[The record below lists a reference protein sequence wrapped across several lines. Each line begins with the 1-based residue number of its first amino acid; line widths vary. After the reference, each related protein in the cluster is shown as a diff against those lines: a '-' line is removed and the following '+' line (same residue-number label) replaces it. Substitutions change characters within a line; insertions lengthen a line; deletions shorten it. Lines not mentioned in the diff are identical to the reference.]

1 MAKGN
6 SNKRLEDVDLDK
18 LSEETREI
26 LERVFSDD
34 QEEVIAE
41 SSEDFSESNDSEDY
55 EEEDSISHLSLNTDG
70 FIKIQELFDSIKES
84 HSVLYLPSYECC
96 GTCAIYRISN
106 EDFGDYKY
114 AVTFNQQTHDS
125 ASYRGILF
133 LSVTAFNKIDRN
145 DESIANFIEELSK
158 IMITRGYIFKGAP
171 SIDDVYHNIPLQIE
185 KNSFFTSDWTVRI
198 DGNFW

>member
-18 LSEETREI
+18 LSEETREV

-34 QEEVIAE
+34 QEETDE
-41 SSEDFSESNDSEDY
+41 FSEVDEEEYD
-55 EEEDSISHLSLNTDG
+55 EEEDSISHLSLNTEG

-96 GTCAIYRISN
+96 GTCAFYKIFN
-106 EDFGDYKY
+106 EDFGNYKY
-114 AVTFNQQTHDS
+114 AVTFNEQTHDS
-125 ASYRGILF
+125 ASDRGTLF
-133 LSVTAFNKIDRN
+133 LSITAFNKIDRN

-158 IMITRGYIFKGAP
+158 IMITRGYIFKGAL
-171 SIDDVYHNIPLQIE
+171 SIDDVYYNTPLQIE
-185 KNSFFTSDWTVRI
+185 KNSFFTSEWTIRI
-198 DGNFW
+198 DGNFY